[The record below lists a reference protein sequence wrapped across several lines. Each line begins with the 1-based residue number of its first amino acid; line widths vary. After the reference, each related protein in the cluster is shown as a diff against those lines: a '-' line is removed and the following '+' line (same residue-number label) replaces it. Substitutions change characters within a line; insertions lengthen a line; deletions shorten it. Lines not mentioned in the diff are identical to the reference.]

1 MSPSGF
7 PGTIKPT
14 RRAIPTPPLEHEPP
28 PAPAHLSQ
36 QASFGRCFWFSNLKS
51 RDSSI
56 GRSPESSQPLSL
68 SQGKF
73 ITSRILEVTA
83 NLLLSRLDNA
93 LTLAGQSALQ
103 SGDSQTHHHDA
114 LVRSLVIS
122 VDLLVE
128 CCWVWKG
135 RTWGG
140 SSFASGKR
148 RGLLH
153 LFLVQ
158 QPQPWPFKFCYAKL
172 QSPHSDER
180 NSATFTSSLEKPA
193 ASLLTWMSTP
203 VLTFNLLTASQLNIV
218 KVQYL
223 DYPLHVLTGPSHTSS
238 TTATSN
244 CVGFGFGMDS
254 VFSWPYRRLH
264 FGSHLLGTP
273 KLSPKC
279 LKYNRCDV
287 GSCRSWTGTGMIRVS
302 QTIPLSSTLAFHP
315 LGTIIATSG
324 YTQRRWAHSI
334 IVLRSKLQVCVDT
347 RLFNAVVL
355 ALNFNARQQFHGQPQ
370 PQHRPNFNSTLLAS
384 PHFCLVPTFKPA
396 PVFIRLS
403 SSNSSGLGL
412 GLHASC
418 ERSQHANP
426 TTTPFNSIRRYS
438 LKIQDLNARP
448 LVSFSDPDKPP
459 QISINMHVQQYT
471 TPVSTPLVLNPSEST
486 LCGEADFVSQRR
498 RDGTRECAGTRRA
511 GVLGSARRT
520 CTAVGGRVLSARQR
534 RLACSEQRAQRAQ
547 SIRRGQPSG
556 EVPALSAARARGRVR
571 SVPASQR
578 IVRRRG
584 LGLRVGL
591 HLMLPC
597 IASRRSRT
605 VHARRCGSGA
615 APASRLDAA
624 APWVRVGRRS
634 RRSRGDEK
642 EEKKEIRRRI
652 AAYLPWPSPR
662 TRAPSPSRHTSQCAR
677 LMRESTRCRRYTRLS
692 VSTLADADAE
702 GLQNA
707 GQRVCAQQRCGL
719 GRGMGMGNKGRR
731 FTFWKHRVPHRQY
744 WNVQGRIAQTRGT
757 ERVHALL
764 GVLQRGAASR
774 LDAVAPYVRIG
785 VGTSKKETRVSG
797 MRMRRGLAWGW
808 VVRVERSFAGPGAV
822 KGQEEEVAVLQV
834 SGSSLPRS
842 VIFRVTRPFIHV
854 PQQHPRPQKKSN
866 WSGGISVGSEPSPGS
881 NKCTEKNNN
890 PGVLVTRAKIAP
902 TMNAE
907 AANKWPRRKL
917 RFSSDFPR
925 RPQPETPD
933 SLEPAFWG
941 PVLLL

>member
-114 LVRSLVIS
+114 LIYLWSVVGFGRDGHGGALAATILVAMAIQI
-122 VDLLVE
+122 LL
-128 CCWVWKG
+128 CKTAIPSFG
-135 RTWGG
+135 RTQLGNVH
-140 SSFASGKR
+140 F
-148 RGLLH
+148 
-153 LFLVQ
+153 
-158 QPQPWPFKFCYAKL
+158 
-172 QSPHSDER
+172 QSR
-180 NSATFTSSLEKPA
+180 KPA

-223 DYPLHVLTGPSHTSS
+223 DYPLHVLTGPYAYKLALPTTSFWL
-238 TTATSN
+238 TFAWNAEVIAKVPQLDWDWDDQGLTD
-244 CVGFGFGMDS
+244 GFNS
-254 VFSWPYRRLH
+254 ARRGLERRICPQI
-264 FGSHLLGTP
+264 GRLYP
-273 KLSPKC
+273 C
-279 LKYNRCDV
+279 
-287 GSCRSWTGTGMIRVS
+287 
-302 QTIPLSSTLAFHP
+302 SSTLAFTHSG
-315 LGTIIATSG
+315 LSFATSG

-412 GLHASC
+412 GLHDTLSKFKISMPG
-418 ERSQHANP
+418 RSFLSQIQTRFRGPAN
-426 TTTPFNSIRRYS
+426 
-438 LKIQDLNARP
+438 
-448 LVSFSDPDKPP
+448 
-459 QISINMHVQQYT
+459 QYT
-471 TPVSTPLVLNPSEST
+471 KYVEVPRVH
-486 LCGEADFVSQRR
+486 SQRR

-556 EVPALSAARARGRVR
+556 EVPALSAARARGRAR
-571 SVPASQR
+571 
-578 IVRRRG
+578 
-584 LGLRVGL
+584 LG
-591 HLMLPC
+591 
-597 IASRRSRT
+597 S
-605 VHARRCGSGA
+605 
-615 APASRLDAA
+615 ASRLALDAA
-624 APWVRVGRRS
+624 LHRVSTQSHRACEAALHSVVGVDAGGCRCGGPAKCRS
-634 RRSRGDEK
+634 
-642 EEKKEIRRRI
+642 
-652 AAYLPWPSPR
+652 A
-662 TRAPSPSRHTSQCAR
+662 CAR
-677 LMRESTRCRRYTRLS
+677 NKDGE
-692 VSTLADADAE
+692 
-702 GLQNA
+702 
-707 GQRVCAQQRCGL
+707 
-719 GRGMGMGNKGRR
+719 RGMGMEIKAGS
-731 FTFWKHRVPHRQY
+731 TY
-744 WNVQGRIAQTRGT
+744 
-757 ERVHALL
+757 LL
-764 GVLQRGAASR
+764 ETPGAASPILER
-774 LDAVAPYVRIG
+774 ADLRADLTQRHCCGRGISADTGHGAGTCVAWG
-785 VGTSKKETRVSG
+785 VYNEARHPVLTQSRHQSKKENEGERDADATWI
-797 MRMRRGLAWGW
+797 GLG
-808 VVRVERSFAGPGAV
+808 SFAGPGAV

-907 AANKWPRRKL
+907 VARKVGAPEHKPRLAADSQRLTSNYSSEQVASTEAPIPRGVL
-917 RFSSDFPR
+917 NSYVLFPA
-925 RPQPETPD
+925 ETPD